1 MVVEIDNFVGGG
13 WRFGFMGF
21 GLLGSL
27 AVMVVVVVG
36 RFVASGSGGLFCG

>member
-1 MVVEIDNFVGGG
+1 MAVEIDNCVGKG
-13 WRFGFMGF
+13 WHSSFMGF

-27 AVMVVVVVG
+27 AMTVVVVVG

>member
-1 MVVEIDNFVGGG
+1 MAVEIDNCVGKG
-13 WRFGFMGF
+13 WRSGFMGF

-27 AVMVVVVVG
+27 AMTVVVVVG